1 MLNIILKEHNV
12 FSFPPL
18 SPPHLSPFPLP
29 TSLPFP
35 LPTSLPSLSPPLS
48 LPSPHLSPF
57 PIPPSLPFF
66 SLFQVLQSSELNL
79 QLAGDEVTTLKEVI
93 RPDTSSGQI
102 PYGEFSTHAADVIAS
117 LYQSQPASDVSGLEG
132 GTGSLH
138 GYKV

>member
-12 FSFPPL
+12 I
-18 SPPHLSPFPLP
+18 
-29 TSLPFP
+29 
-35 LPTSLPSLSPPLS
+35 LPSSPSPSPPLS
-48 LPSPHLSPF
+48 LPSPHLAPFPLPTSLPPPTHLSPF
-57 PIPPSLPFF
+57 PLPPPLPFF

-79 QLAGDEVTTLKEVI
+79 QLAEDEVTTLKEVI
-93 RPDTSSGQI
+93 QPDTSSGQI

-138 GYKV
+138 GYKG